1 MEEPELFDM
10 IIPPGVPR
18 RIIASVLSKFEVT
31 LVNRREKLS
40 FANMDGTER
49 DLLAFRGKKEVI
61 DEVEKFVMAELETF
75 IGNNTRSS
83 TG

>member
-1 MEEPELFDM
+1 MEEPQLYDM

-40 FANMDGTER
+40 FANMDGIER

-61 DEVEKFVMAELETF
+61 EEVEKYVMAELKAF
-75 IGNNTRSS
+75 IGDE
-83 TG
+83 TGSGTG